1 MKKPGLC
8 FIVCLIAVLVAIFI
22 PWERLD
28 DLRGKLLGIGESFA
42 SLKVYSLGGD
52 MEVYLNDESKGIVRS
67 EDPYLEIFPVGVG
80 ERKVRLVREATI
92 EGFYPDFER
101 VINFEKGFDTVISW
115 EIGPTEQS
123 SSGWILYARKMSGS
137 EGAALLN
144 ISCNPE
150 DCSVKKDGEESQ
162 EAPIHDME
170 LVLDDQHTFKASREG
185 YQDLEFQ
192 VLPEDKEARLRL
204 DGYVLYLEVNLYKI
218 PI

>member
-8 FIVCLIAVLVAIFI
+8 FIVCLVAIFVAI
-22 PWERLD
+22 FVPWEKLD
-28 DLRGKLLGIGESFA
+28 DLKDKMLGVGESFA

-52 MEVYLNDESKGIVRS
+52 MEVYLNDESKGVVRS
-67 EDPYLEIFPVGVG
+67 EDPYLEVFPVRVG
-80 ERKVRLVREATI
+80 EHKVRLVREATI

-101 VINFEKGFDTVISW
+101 VIKFEKGFDTVISW
-115 EIGPTEQS
+115 EVGPTEQS
-123 SSGWILYARKMSGS
+123 SSGWILYAQKMSGS
-137 EGAALLN
+137 KGVTLLN

-150 DCSVKKDGEESQ
+150 DCNINKDGEESQ
-162 EAPIHDME
+162 EAPISNME
-170 LVLDDQHTFKASREG
+170 LMLDDQHTFKASREG

-192 VLPEDKEARLRL
+192 VLPEDKEARSKL